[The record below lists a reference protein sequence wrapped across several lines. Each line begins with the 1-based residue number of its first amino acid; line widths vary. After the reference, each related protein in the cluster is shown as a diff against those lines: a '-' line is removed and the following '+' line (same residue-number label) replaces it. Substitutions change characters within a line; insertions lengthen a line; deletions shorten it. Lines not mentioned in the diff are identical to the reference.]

1 MFKEGPNRFYLV
13 GENNNLH
20 AEITYTNLGDGIY
33 IIEHTYV
40 EPSHQGQGIAKKLVL
55 AVVEKARM
63 ENKKIVPLCPFANA
77 EFERNLQYQDVRKWN
92 FYNF

>member
-1 MFKEGPNRFYLV
+1 MFKEEPNRFYLV
-13 GENNNLH
+13 DENNNLH
-20 AEITYTNLGDGIY
+20 AEISYTNLGDAIY

-40 EPSHQGQGIAKKLVL
+40 NPLHQGQGIAKKLVL

-77 EFERNLQYQDVRKWN
+77 EFERNLQYRDVKKWI
-92 FYNF
+92 FWYI